1 MSVVV
6 DALFIALIS
15 FFVIS
20 NFIGIPGN
28 TLIAV
33 SGLFYGLINKFQE
46 FSFSYLLLI
55 FVVVLAVELL
65 EFLLIN
71 LTSKRYGA
79 SKWGLGGGIVLGI
92 IGAISGAFVTPI
104 VGALVG
110 SVAGV
115 LLGTFLVEFYR
126 SADFRKSLHATVGV
140 LIGKLAGLSVKTI
153 GSVTVAVMLAY
164 KIV

>member
-1 MSVVV
+1 MGFVA

-15 FFVIS
+15 FLVVS
-20 NFIGIPGN
+20 NFLGLPGN
-28 TLIAV
+28 TLIAI
-33 SGLFYGLINKFQE
+33 SGLFYGLIDKFQV

-55 FVVVLAVELL
+55 FAVVLGVELL
-65 EFLLIN
+65 EFLLISF
-71 LTSKRYGA
+71 TSKRYGA
-79 SKWGLGGGIVLGI
+79 SKWGLGGGIILGI

-110 SVAGV
+110 SVIGV
-115 LLGTFLVEFYR
+115 IFGTFIVEFYR
-126 SADFRKSLHATVGV
+126 SSDLRKSLKATVGV

-153 GSVTVAVMLAY
+153 GAVTVAVMLAY

>member
-1 MSVVV
+1 MSVIV

-15 FFVIS
+15 FFVVA
-20 NFIGIPGN
+20 NFLGIPGD
-28 TLIAV
+28 TLIAI
-33 SGLFYGLINKFQE
+33 SGLFYGLIDKFQE
-46 FSFSYLLLI
+46 FSFSYLLLV
-55 FVVVLAVELL
+55 FGVVLAIELL
-65 EFLLIN
+65 EFLL
-71 LTSKRYGA
+71 LSFALKKYGA

-92 IGAISGAFVTPI
+92 VGAVSGAFVTPI

-126 SADFRKSLHATVGV
+126 SSNLRKSLRATVGV
-140 LIGKLAGLSVKTI
+140 LIGRLAGLSVRTI